1 MICRLVIMF
10 LFQLPFCVTVK
21 STSGGGMQFVID
33 EDEDDEDDEEDG
45 DDMNDSDISGD
56 KKHDAKDKTTT
67 HNSTTCTDTAGT
79 DTPAPPVPPS
89 RLVDVIPDT
98 NTVNVTRSEAEKSQ
112 ALAMHILAG
121 VQKGDE
127 VKIEKASLPGAVL
140 FPALKDKMVKDD
152 DGLVL
157 LDTKGEP
164 KTQPVHR
171 FLVVTKERFI
181 VLDSKGQGV
190 GSVGL
195 VKSNH
200 HLTELIKITFKKKDP
215 DSVILFISA
224 PGKEPKPH
232 SYKVAKRNDFIKTLQ
247 VCYIFYFYNNMLLR
261 VLPALITNCYVI
273 IVCLYL

>member
-1 MICRLVIMF
+1 
-10 LFQLPFCVTVK
+10 
-21 STSGGGMQFVID
+21 MQFVID
-33 EDEDDEDDEEDG
+33 EDDDEEEEEDEEDG
-45 DDMNDSDISGD
+45 DQEGDHCHSSGGD
-56 KKHDAKDKTTT
+56 KKHNGKEE
-67 HNSTTCTDTAGT
+67 T
-79 DTPAPPVPPS
+79 DTPPPPPVVPPS

-98 NTVNVTRSEAEKSQ
+98 NTVSVTRSEAEKSQ

-152 DGLVL
+152 DGLVI
-157 LDTKGEP
+157 LDTTGEP

-190 GSVGL
+190 GSVGH

-215 DSVILFISA
+215 DSVILYISA

-247 VCYIFYFYNNMLLR
+247 VLICLL
-261 VLPALITNCYVI
+261 VAF
-273 IVCLYL
+273 LYLWLLFFV

>member
-1 MICRLVIMF
+1 MSSKQLKKVSGAFISHHEINIDLF
-10 LFQLPFCVTVK
+10 LTEK

-33 EDEDDEDDEEDG
+33 EEDEEEEDNDV
-45 DDMNDSDISGD
+45 DDDSNALEKRDSGTGS
-56 KKHDAKDKTTT
+56 KNNEMKMQRTSLA
-67 HNSTTCTDTAGT
+67 DT
-79 DTPAPPVPPS
+79 
-89 RLVDVIPDT
+89 IPDT
-98 NTVNVTRSEAEKSQ
+98 NTVAVSRTEAEKSQ

-121 VQKGDE
+121 VRKGDE

-140 FPALKDKMVKDD
+140 FPALKDKIEKDD

-157 LDTKGEP
+157 LDTRGQP
-164 KTQPVHR
+164 KTKPVHR

-190 GSVGL
+190 GSIGI

-215 DSVILFISA
+215 DGVVLFKSA

-232 SYKVAKRNDFIKTLQ
+232 SYKVAKRNDFIRTLQ
-247 VCYIFYFYNNMLLR
+247 VSSYQL
-261 VLPALITNCYVI
+261 
-273 IVCLYL
+273 